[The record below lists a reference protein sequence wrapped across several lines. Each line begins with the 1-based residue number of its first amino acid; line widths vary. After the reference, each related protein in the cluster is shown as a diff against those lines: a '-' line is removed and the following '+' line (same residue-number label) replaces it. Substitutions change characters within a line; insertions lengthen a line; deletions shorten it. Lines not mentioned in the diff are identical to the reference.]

1 MGVVQTSATDCTG
14 VDRGVRM
21 FDGLRASRFRF
32 PACPRCNNKD
42 AYLISIEPAIQ
53 NSAVD
58 ILSCHCGKCG
68 YIFEQMVER
77 QSAVA
82 FSCAA

>member
-1 MGVVQTSATDCTG
+1 
-14 VDRGVRM
+14 M
-21 FDGLRASRFRF
+21 FGGLGASSFQV

-42 AYLISIEPAIQ
+42 AYVISLEPAIQ
-53 NSAVD
+53 SPTTD

-68 YIFEQMVER
+68 HIFEQTVER
-77 QSAVA
+77 QGHAA